1 MLKQLLNKVT
11 PRFERALNK
20 RNLSGMVRAVVQGQE
35 ISLPF
40 GRCNDSCVGVKSAP
54 RRGRWSRV
62 PRRRANRPGTR
73 ARTRARQ
80 RLGMWESD
88 ELRPPAELA
97 SPGHHHR
104 GNTRWPARRG
114 RRCWVSRGRTGAA
127 GAGARAWA
135 GTGRRLRPGK
145 RDEGWLAAQHHT
157 DPDCFG
163 VGLVPVGGFL
173 RRTDGI
179 LGFEA
184 PDTVESL
191 GARRTKRVAVH
202 PHLDQCRSSMSEAR
216 ARCFA
221 WCDSILSM
229 SLVGDLADFICS
241 EVR

>member
-1 MLKQLLNKVT
+1 MLKQLLDKVT
-11 PRFERALNK
+11 PRFERVLNR
-20 RNLSGMVRAVVQGQE
+20 RNLSNMVRAVVQGQE

-40 GRCNDSCVGVKSAP
+40 ERCNDPYVRVKSAP

-80 RLGMWESD
+80 RLGVWESD
-88 ELRPPAELA
+88 ELRPSAELA

-114 RRCWVSRGRTGAA
+114 RRGWVSRGRTGAA

-135 GTGRRLRPGK
+135 GTGRRLGPGK
-145 RDEGWLAAQHHT
+145 RDEGWLAAEQHT

-163 VGLVPVGGFL
+163 VGWVPVGGFL

-184 PDTVESL
+184 PDNLESL
-191 GARRTKRVAVH
+191 GARRTKGVAVH
-202 PHLDQCRSSMSEAR
+202 PHLDQCRSSRSETR

-221 WCDSILSM
+221 WCYSILSI

-241 EVR
+241 KVR